1 MALNNY
7 ANLKSSTANWLG
19 RSDLTNELS
28 DFVALAEQD
37 FNSKLAQS
45 GYNKMINLQTISAD
59 AETESLPTGFLGINS
74 IYVDRSPK
82 VALAYV
88 TPSQAF
94 DMYGSSLTGMPKV
107 YTIINDKIHFY
118 PVPDSTYSVKMYY
131 YKQFDALV
139 NDTDTND
146 VLTYHPDVYLFG
158 SLYFAH
164 SFIRGID
171 QQIVQEWFKFY
182 TNGLDRVININLA
195 NKYNQDAPLVM
206 RGTVS
211 NE

>member
-7 ANLKSSTANWLG
+7 ANLKSSIANWLG

-28 DFVALAEQD
+28 DFVKLAEQD
-37 FNSKLAQS
+37 FNAKLAQY
-45 GYNKMINLQTISAD
+45 GYNKMVNLESITAD
-59 AETESLPTGFLGINS
+59 AESENLPDGFLGINA
-74 IYVDRSPK
+74 IYVERSPK
-82 VALAYV
+82 VALQYV

-94 DMYGSSLTGMPKV
+94 DMFGSSLTGMPKV

-118 PVPDSTYSVKMYY
+118 PIPDSSYTVKMYY
-131 YKQFDALV
+131 YKQFAPLV
-139 NDTDTND
+139 NDSDANDILTN
-146 VLTYHPDVYLFG
+146 HPDCYLFG

-164 SFIRGID
+164 TFIRGID
-171 QQIVQEWFKFY
+171 QNIVAEWFKFY
-182 TNGLDRVININLA
+182 TNAIERIVNINLA